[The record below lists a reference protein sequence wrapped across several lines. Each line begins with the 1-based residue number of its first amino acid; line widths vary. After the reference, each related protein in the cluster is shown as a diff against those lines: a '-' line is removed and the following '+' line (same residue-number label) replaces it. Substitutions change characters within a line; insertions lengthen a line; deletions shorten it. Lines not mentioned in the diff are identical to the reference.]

1 MCTERQRETVLLA
14 LREKLN
20 KKGYFSPLCKQLAAS
35 HACTINGHLI
45 GNNHFYLSKFKIRSC
60 PWNKQL
66 LVKPSGNI
74 AWMFEDVPD
83 QCLQEVVHTW
93 TFHTQLLAHTCRSFS
108 KFISSAKGFTVLSL
122 QVHVM
127 HKSAC
132 TTLIYRCPIVDSY
145 TYWQL
150 RLLLSITFNYNY
162 KVFLLRWLNLMMWNW
177 ILRSLWFE
185 YLENT

>member
-1 MCTERQRETVLLA
+1 MLLA

-66 LVKPSGNI
+66 LVKPSGSI

-83 QCLQEVVHTW
+83 QCLQEVVHTVHEHFIPNCW
-93 TFHTQLLAHTCRSFS
+93 HTLAEAFLN
-108 KFISSAKGFTVLSL
+108 SATVL
-122 QVHVM
+122 
-127 HKSAC
+127 
-132 TTLIYRCPIVDSY
+132 
-145 TYWQL
+145 
-150 RLLLSITFNYNY
+150 
-162 KVFLLRWLNLMMWNW
+162 
-177 ILRSLWFE
+177 
-185 YLENT
+185 